1 MARGQVKIS
10 LRVYPII
17 QIKGGSLVV
26 EVDMILFLWG
36 SGETSLV
43 AIVFLD

>member
-26 EVDMILFLWG
+26 EVDLILFLRG

>member
-26 EVDMILFLWG
+26 EVDLILFLLG

>member
-1 MARGQVKIS
+1 MAGGQLKIS
-10 LRVYPII
+10 LRVYLII

-26 EVDMILFLWG
+26 EVDLNLFLWG
-36 SGETSLV
+36 SAETSLV